1 RLYDGQNIPFK
12 VHSFDTIILNDVL
25 EHVPYHQMEGIV
37 ESLKKV
43 IKPNGIIYISA
54 TNRYALLEPHT
65 RIPLVTW
72 LPRIFRQPI
81 QQKFPIKTSYLI
93 SNIYPYTFKKLK
105 SLCKRHSLEF
115 TDFTSIYILHKFA
128 RLGYIGNRF
137 LRLITQLF
145 KKLKLLGILY
155 YIAYKFSVIIFVC
168 KVRE

>member
-1 RLYDGQNIPFK
+1 
-12 VHSFDTIILNDVL
+12 
-25 EHVPYHQMEGIV
+25 MEGIV